1 MYPIANYIYEN
12 SIDLQKKDSGWD
24 IPVIL
29 VLIILIFPVMV
40 VTDSST
46 GGLGL
51 IFYIFII
58 ILIGWKA
65 LPGKL
70 IHERKKGSFELEF
83 DEILATY
90 KKNKKKSAI
99 QLFKI
104 IEPKYFSINDIE
116 SICTQFEDIEIH
128 KQISKSKKNSFTMKE
143 LKTSLKELKRDEKVF
158 FRSQSCWTKGDP
170 SLTHQ
175 INDYGHIYLTNL
187 AIIFSGYNR
196 STRINFTRVMEIEE
210 YEDLISVNKTSG
222 INDNFFLLNDSVK
235 YFMLFYKNRKKVK
248 LKK

>member
-70 IHERKKGSFELEF
+70 IHESKKSSFESEF

>member
-83 DEILATY
+83 DEILAR
-90 KKNKKKSAI
+90 
-99 QLFKI
+99 
-104 IEPKYFSINDIE
+104 FS
-116 SICTQFEDIEIH
+116 
-128 KQISKSKKNSFTMKE
+128 
-143 LKTSLKELKRDEKVF
+143 
-158 FRSQSCWTKGDP
+158 
-170 SLTHQ
+170 
-175 INDYGHIYLTNL
+175 
-187 AIIFSGYNR
+187 
-196 STRINFTRVMEIEE
+196 
-210 YEDLISVNKTSG
+210 
-222 INDNFFLLNDSVK
+222 
-235 YFMLFYKNRKKVK
+235 
-248 LKK
+248 